1 MNHQLGCINNTRAQK
16 FQTVMNK
23 QKEIKATKKAI
34 SARVNRAAW
43 DWLEMNGINKNKLLD
58 DLLTGFVHMLQHNQ
72 ADYNLMLQAANDP
85 DFYVDPIT
93 LIQQHAV
100 KP

>member
-1 MNHQLGCINNTRAQK
+1 
-16 FQTVMNK
+16 MNK
-23 QKEIKATKKAI
+23 QKEIRPTKKAI

-58 DLLTGFVHMLQHNQ
+58 DLLTGFVYMLQRNQ
-72 ADYNLMLQAANDP
+72 ADHNAMIQAAKDP
-85 DFYVDPIT
+85 NFEVDPIT
-93 LIQQHAV
+93 LIQQHAI

>member
-1 MNHQLGCINNTRAQK
+1 
-16 FQTVMNK
+16 MNK
-23 QKEIKATKKAI
+23 QKEIKPTKKAI

-58 DLLTGFVHMLQHNQ
+58 DLLTGFVYMLQHNQ
-72 ADYNLMLQAANDP
+72 DDYTLMIQAAKDP
-85 DFYVDPIT
+85 NFEVNPIT
-93 LIQQHAV
+93 LIQQHAI